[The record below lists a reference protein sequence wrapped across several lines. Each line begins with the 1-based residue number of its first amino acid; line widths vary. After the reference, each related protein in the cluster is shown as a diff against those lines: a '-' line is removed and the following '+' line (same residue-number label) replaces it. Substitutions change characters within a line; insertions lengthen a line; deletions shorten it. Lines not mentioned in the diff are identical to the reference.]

1 MTVKILLFFFFC
13 CCCQDQKVFSL
24 SPLSAPRNNCGS
36 FSSVSV
42 SSVKCLGKVRR
53 QEIFTQAALFF
64 WGVWVV
70 HHFMRQLSVLGLF
83 LGLCLCYLVLK
94 LRQVTTEKKKML
106 PQSVYFTFSFRAAVL
121 WLEKQ
126 KYVVWIKNEFLHLCR
141 NHRTPQIHKL
151 IFSYLLIIIL
161 TGVSSQ
167 MQGRLGWLRHT
178 LKNRHDKKKKK
189 LTTKQI
195 Y

>member
-1 MTVKILLFFFFC
+1 MSVFFCFAKHIFFYIMTVKIFLSFSLSFCC

-24 SPLSAPRNNCGS
+24 SPLSAPRNNCDS

-83 LGLCLCYLVLK
+83 LHVFVLPGAET
-94 LRQVTTEKKKML
+94 QSGNNTVKKKML
-106 PQSVYFTFSFRAAVL
+106 PQSVCFSYNLVNKAEPPCSDWKNKNMWFG
-121 WLEKQ
+121 WK
-126 KYVVWIKNEFLHLCR
+126 KNEFLHPC
-141 NHRTPQIHKL
+141 
-151 IFSYLLIIIL
+151 
-161 TGVSSQ
+161 
-167 MQGRLGWLRHT
+167 
-178 LKNRHDKKKKK
+178 LKK
-189 LTTKQI
+189 
-195 Y
+195 